1 MIDMPEDLDDAFE
14 LFDEKS
20 AALAATVTAVEDD
33 QKRGRSG
40 ITAYAKAAM
49 LQRAMQDFASRLQ
62 ARIDQE
68 LGRL

>member
-1 MIDMPEDLDDAFE
+1 MIDMPHDLDDAIILFE
-14 LFDEKS
+14 EKS
-20 AALAATVTAVEDD
+20 AALAAAVAAVGDD

>member
-1 MIDMPEDLDDAFE
+1 MIDMPDDIDDAFA

-20 AALAATVTAVEDD
+20 AALAAAVTAVEDD

-40 ITAYAKAAM
+40 ATAYAKAAM
-49 LQRAMQDFASRLQ
+49 LQRELQDFASRLQ

-68 LGRL
+68 LEKL